1 MHLKSAEM
9 LAIEMLAIVA
19 LETLHLK
26 ISVYM
31 DVGGPRIS
39 EVTCGGS
46 THLSSK
52 EIQLKMRDRSNDI
65 VTLTIANTC

>member
-9 LAIEMLAIVA
+9 LATVA

-31 DVGGPRIS
+31 DVGDPG
-39 EVTCGGS
+39 
-46 THLSSK
+46 
-52 EIQLKMRDRSNDI
+52 
-65 VTLTIANTC
+65 

>member
-1 MHLKSAEM
+1 M

-31 DVGGPRIS
+31 DVGDPR
-39 EVTCGGS
+39 
-46 THLSSK
+46 
-52 EIQLKMRDRSNDI
+52 
-65 VTLTIANTC
+65 